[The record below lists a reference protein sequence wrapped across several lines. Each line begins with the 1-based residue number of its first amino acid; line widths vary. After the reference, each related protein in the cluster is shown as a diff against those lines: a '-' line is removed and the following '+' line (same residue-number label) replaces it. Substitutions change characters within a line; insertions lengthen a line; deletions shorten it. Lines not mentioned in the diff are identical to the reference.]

1 MLPVLSLLFSTSMIK
16 PSNRNRMSQ
25 ATQIACYLVAYKRLT
40 TLGGAGMRNDK
51 RLIREGLN
59 REKHRT
65 IIANEKKNK
74 RKT

>member
-1 MLPVLSLLFSTSMIK
+1 
-16 PSNRNRMSQ
+16 MSQ

-51 RLIREGLN
+51 RLIRVGLN